1 MKNKRLNLN
10 ELKVE
15 SFVTSLENENEQT
28 VKGGGT
34 VNGWTGA
41 SCMVLTLPSVLD
53 RCPEPVPTILL
64 PTKTHC

>member
-15 SFVTSLENENEQT
+15 SFVTSLENENGQT
-28 VKGGGT
+28 VKGG
-34 VNGWTGA
+34 NFSGA
-41 SCMVLTLPSVLD
+41 SCLVLTLPSVLD

-64 PTKTHC
+64 NTQTRC